1 MSGSSGF
8 PGFHNHGYDHDY
20 SRPLFRVSSF
30 SDNGGGDEQEH
41 HVLSPRGRSMSRT
54 TSTLTAPPRRLSP
67 AVSKLSMKKLQQVV
81 NEMSP
86 EDEEMELMKEKYT
99 KLLLG
104 EDMSGSGKGVCTAVA
119 ISNAIT
125 NLYGTNLL
133 LLQVMATSP
142 RSDILMNLP
151 ALEKLE
157 TMLLD
162 ILDSFDKT
170 DFWYVDQ
177 RKQSFS
183 DNMKSFQRG
192 EDKWWLPE
200 PCVPESGLSDRLH
213 LELQH
218 KRDQASQIH
227 KMAMEINSGIL
238 SEMQVPLSYIE
249 TLPKSGKM
257 GVGDAIYRYMSSGD
271 QFSPDHLLNFLN
283 LSSEHEALEIAD
295 RVEAAMYVWR
305 RKASMTL
312 VVTKW
317 ENVTELNADG
327 DKNLI
332 LASRARSLLLC
343 LKQRFPGLS
352 QTTLDTSKIQYNKD
366 IGQAILESYSR
377 VLESLAYNIVSW
389 IDDVL
394 IADGN
399 VRKGHN
405 IRMQKQEF
413 SKLSPQQY

>member
-1 MSGSSGF
+1 MSESSGF
-8 PGFHNHGYDHDY
+8 PGFHSHSYDRDY
-20 SRPLFRVSSF
+20 TRPLFRVASF
-30 SDNGGGDEQEH
+30 SDSGDEQERNAP
-41 HVLSPRGRSMSRT
+41 SPRGRSHSMSRT
-54 TSTLTAPPRRLSP
+54 ASSKVAAPSRLSQS
-67 AVSKLSMKKLQQVV
+67 ASKMSMKKLQQVV
-81 NEMSP
+81 DEMSM

-104 EDMSGSGKGVCTAVA
+104 EDMSGSGKGVCTAV
-119 ISNAIT
+119 
-125 NLYGTNLL
+125 
-133 LLQVMATSP
+133 MATSP

-157 TMLLD
+157 TMLLG
-162 ILDSFDKT
+162 ILDSFDKRE
-170 DFWYVDQ
+170 FWYADQ
-177 RKQSFS
+177 RNQSFNES
-183 DNMKSFQRG
+183 KKSFQRS

-200 PCVPESGLSDRLH
+200 PCVPDSGLSDRMH
-213 LELQH
+213 RELQQ

-238 SEMQVPLSYIE
+238 SEMQVPLSYLE
-249 TLPKSGKM
+249 TLPKSGRV

-271 QFSPDHLLNFLN
+271 QFSPEHLLNFLN

-305 RKASMTL
+305 RKASTTH
-312 VVTKW
+312 VVSKW
-317 ENVTELNADG
+317 EDVTEMNADG

-377 VLESLAYNIVSW
+377 VLESLAHNIVSW
-389 IDDVL
+389 IDDIL
-394 IADGN
+394 MADEN
-399 VRKGHN
+399 AKKGHK
-405 IRMQKQEF
+405 IRMQKQDGVADIMVHGSF
-413 SKLSPQQY
+413 ITYVDRNG